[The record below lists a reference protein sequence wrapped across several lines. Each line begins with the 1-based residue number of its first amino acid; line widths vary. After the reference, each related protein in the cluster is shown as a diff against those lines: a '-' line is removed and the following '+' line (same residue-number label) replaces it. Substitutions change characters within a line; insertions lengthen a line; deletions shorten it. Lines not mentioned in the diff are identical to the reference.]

1 MNSVVYSPETL
12 EQVRKLIAE
21 VKEQD
26 LTDYAVDR
34 PLDLDS
40 TNRIAMIVELE
51 NHFGIVMSEDDV
63 MPEMFESLASLAAAV
78 EVKRV

>member
-63 MPEMFESLASLAAAV
+63 IP
-78 EVKRV
+78 